1 MKFLRHIF
9 CLALIV
15 LAALSLASSK
25 ALAQRE
31 SGAEV
36 LQRLSSY
43 LFDSREVKFNARI
56 TVAKETALNHG
67 LFFACT
73 EWGYFSLAGISEY
86 QYDKE
91 NIYLYYYGTNEY
103 TIQKRK
109 ESSSNIFENPFA
121 FLSKPENLTVSDPS
135 LEILDGKRVKVLT
148 VTPAKGGKQSFQS
161 AKVYLK
167 ENLQTPQLVKIDI
180 YTANGG
186 KFQLTVTSISQR
198 LSAEQASA
206 YKIDLSAHK
215 GVIINDL
222 R

>member
-1 MKFLRHIF
+1 MRKLIFFL
-9 CLALIV
+9 LALLFVVSI
-15 LAALSLASSK
+15 AACSHEEESTLPPVASGSVVVTPQ
-25 ALAQRE
+25 APIPTSVEPSIRGFVTRINYSAE
-31 SGAEV
+31 S
-36 LQRLSSY
+36 
-43 LFDSREVKFNARI
+43 
-56 TVAKETALNHG
+56 
-67 LFFACT
+67 T
-73 EWGYFSLAGISEY
+73 EILVEYYHDENEEPEY

-198 LSAEQASA
+198 LSVEQASA